1 MMKIF
6 SLLAIVLVFAMLI
19 SCGENTEPETEG
31 EVMDSTKTELPSV
44 AERLKMYA
52 PIDVKCD
59 ISHLTDNQ
67 KKCIELLAQAG
78 KIADHL
84 FWEQRSPD
92 GLRLRDSLK
101 KFTGDEQKVL
111 LDYLNINYGPYDV
124 IFENSRFVGDGP
136 DPKPPVANLY
146 PQDMTKE
153 EFEDYIKKHPELK
166 DSFTSQY
173 TIITRHGKDL
183 KAIPYH
189 EAYPKVMEMADLLD
203 EAAKYAD
210 NPTLKNYLVLR
221 AKAIREDNY
230 YESDM
235 AWMDIADNDIDV
247 IIGPIENYEDAL
259 FNYKTAYE
267 AVVMI
272 KDPEASKELDMFNK
286 NIPNFEKHLPI
297 AEEFKA
303 PSGKSKN
310 ILQIVNVAYFGGDCQ
325 ADVKTIAAALPN
337 DPEVYKNKGGKKSMY
352 KNMMEAKFQMIV
364 EPIAKELL
372 DESILKYVD
381 EKAFVS
387 FVTLHEVSHTLGTR
401 YVVGK
406 EDLTVRK
413 ALEERYSAIEEC
425 KADILSMHNH
435 KILFDL
441 GVISEDDVNKA
452 KATFLAGLYRSLRF
466 GMESAHGQANLIQL
480 NYLKKSGAIVKEN
493 GKYKFNDEIFFAK
506 VAELANLI
514 LTCQAN
520 GDYDQAGKI
529 MDEYR
534 VETDE
539 LKAEIEQLKN
549 IPRDISTTYI
559 F

>member
-1 MMKIF
+1 MQ
-6 SLLAIVLVFAMLI
+6 SLKKTPRLCLSPFRLGKYINESGFLAIQI
-19 SCGENTEPETEG
+19 
-31 EVMDSTKTELPSV
+31 LPSV
-44 AERLKMYA
+44 DNQHRKDFGPTVSPERLLLGPGPSNADPAVLKA
-52 PIDVKCD
+52 LSQPPIG
-59 ISHLTDNQ
+59 HLDPFYVALMSEVQ
-67 KKCIELLAQAG
+67 ELLRYAWQT
-78 KIADHL
+78 
-84 FWEQRSPD
+84 SN
-92 GLRLRDSLK
+92 RLTLPMSG
-101 KFTGDEQKVL
+101 TGSAAMEATLANVVEPEDTVL
-111 LDYLNINYGPYDV
+111 
-124 IFENSRFVGDGP
+124 
-136 DPKPPVANLY
+136 VA
-146 PQDMTKE
+146 
-153 EFEDYIKKHPELK
+153 IKGYFGHRL
-166 DSFTSQY
+166 
-173 TIITRHGKDL
+173 
-183 KAIPYH
+183 A
-189 EAYPKVMEMADLLD
+189 
-203 EAAKYAD
+203 
-210 NPTLKNYLVLR
+210 
-221 AKAIREDNY
+221 
-230 YESDM
+230 DM
-235 AWMDIADNDIDV
+235 A
-247 IIGPIENYEDAL
+247 GRY
-259 FNYKTAYE
+259 
-267 AVVMI
+267 
-272 KDPEASKELDMFNK
+272 
-286 NIPNFEKHLPI
+286 
-297 AEEFKA
+297 
-303 PSGKSKN
+303 
-310 ILQIVNVAYFGGDCQ
+310 Q

-352 KNMMEAKFQMIV
+352 KNMMEAKFKMIV

-401 YVVGK
+401 YVIGK

-413 ALEERYSAIEEC
+413 ALEERYSPIEEC

-441 GVISEDDVNKA
+441 GVISEDDINKA

-529 MDEYR
+529 MDEFR